1 MHTSAQ
7 QIAYRHTGYFSDIV
21 TSYLQGDPLLQ
32 PFYQHPPDWEGL
44 EKAIAARKE
53 SIVDRKLLTEVLRE
67 QYQSCSPIAA
77 VQQNI
82 DHLALPT
89 TFTVTTAHQPNL
101 FTGPLYFIYKCLHAI
116 KLAQA
121 LQQRHPDNHFVPVY
135 YMGSEDAD
143 LEEIGQLTVGG
154 IKLVWKTKQTG
165 AVGRMKVDQPLLDMI
180 AQMEGQT
187 GVEPFGKELSII
199 WRTCFTKGKSI
210 AQATHEM
217 VHLLMGDYGLVV
229 FNADHPRLKAAF
241 IPTLWQELTTQFSHQ
256 AVAASIGELSQ
267 HFKVQAAGRDINLFY
282 LLNDRRERIE
292 KEGEHFTVPALQLR
306 FTAEEMEEEC
316 RMHPDRFSPNVIL
329 RGVLQETLL
338 PNVAFIG
345 GGGELAYW
353 LELLP
358 VFRSAKQPFPVLLLR
373 NSFLVLS
380 ELQHSKWLQTGCSLQ
395 EMFTPVDELI
405 TQLAQ
410 KEAGSSLELS
420 KEKNE
425 LLECYKIIQQR
436 AAAVDG
442 SLQQHVEAL
451 QKAALEKVE
460 ALEKKM
466 LRAEKRKYRES
477 EYRITHIRE
486 NIFPQGQLQER
497 VENMALGYARFGKDW
512 INTLL
517 DHSDAIS
524 QGFTMLTFHD
534 KH

>member
-1 MHTSAQ
+1 
-7 QIAYRHTGYFSDIV
+7 
-21 TSYLQGDPLLQ
+21 
-32 PFYQHPPDWEGL
+32 
-44 EKAIAARKE
+44 
-53 SIVDRKLLTEVLRE
+53 
-67 QYQSCSPIAA
+67 
-77 VQQNI
+77 
-82 DHLALPT
+82 
-89 TFTVTTAHQPNL
+89 
-101 FTGPLYFIYKCLHAI
+101 
-116 KLAQA
+116 
-121 LQQRHPDNHFVPVY
+121 
-135 YMGSEDAD
+135 
-143 LEEIGQLTVGG
+143 
-154 IKLVWKTKQTG
+154 
-165 AVGRMKVDQPLLDMI
+165 
-180 AQMEGQT
+180 
-187 GVEPFGKELSII
+187 
-199 WRTCFTKGKSI
+199 
-210 AQATHEM
+210 M

-410 KEAGSSLELS
+410 KEAGSSLELT